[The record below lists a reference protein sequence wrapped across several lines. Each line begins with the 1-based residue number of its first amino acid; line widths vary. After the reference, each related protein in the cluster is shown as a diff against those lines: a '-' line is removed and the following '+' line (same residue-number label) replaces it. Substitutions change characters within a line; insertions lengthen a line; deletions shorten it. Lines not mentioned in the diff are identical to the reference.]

1 MRGVKKPGFFTPF
14 FCRGNLFS
22 ILKVNTMKSYKILSR
37 QALKRLPVYMS
48 YLKSINNGEI
58 EYISSAAVAKALG
71 LNEVQVRKD
80 LGAVCKSTGIPKRG
94 FLIADLIGGISDY
107 LGYESGKVAVLI
119 GAGNLGMALMSYR
132 GFENYGINIVAA
144 FDSDSSLADG
154 KRVFEISRLGEICRE
169 YNVKIGI
176 ITVPESAAQKVCDL
190 LVKSGIKAI
199 WNFAP
204 TYLKAPEDI
213 LVQNEN
219 MASSLALLSNHLR
232 EKMAEE

>member
-1 MRGVKKPGFFTPF
+1 
-14 FCRGNLFS
+14 
-22 ILKVNTMKSYKILSR
+22 MKIYKNLSR

-48 YLKSINNGEI
+48 YLKSINNGEA

-94 FLIADLIGGISDY
+94 FLICDLIGGISDY
-107 LGYESGKVAVLI
+107 LGYESSKVAVLI

-132 GFENYGINIVAA
+132 GFENYGIEILAA
-144 FDSDSSLADG
+144 FDLNSDLADG
-154 KRVFEISRLGEICRE
+154 KKIFPLSELGKICRE

-176 ITVPESAAQKVCDL
+176 ITVPEKAAQQACDM
-190 LVKSGIKAI
+190 LVENGIKAI

-204 TYLKAPEDI
+204 TYLKAPGDI

-232 EKMAEE
+232 ERMAEE

>member
-1 MRGVKKPGFFTPF
+1 M
-14 FCRGNLFS
+14 
-22 ILKVNTMKSYKILSR
+22 IIKVSNMKTYKNMSR

-48 YLKSINNGEI
+48 YLKTINNDVT
-58 EYISSAAVAKALG
+58 EYVSSSTVAKELG

-80 LGAVCKSTGIPKRG
+80 LSAVCKSSGVPKKG
-94 FLIADLIGGISDY
+94 FLIEDLIGGISDY
-107 LGYESGKVAVLI
+107 LGYESGKVAVLL
-119 GAGNLGMALMSYR
+119 GAGNLGMALMSYV
-132 GFENYGINIVAA
+132 GFENYGIKIVAA
-144 FDSDSSLADG
+144 FDSNSAVTDG
-154 KRVFEISRLGEICRE
+154 DRVLELSELGRICRE

-176 ITVPESAAQKVCDL
+176 ITVPERSAQKACDM
-190 LVKSGIKAI
+190 LVENGIKAI

-232 EKMAEE
+232 MKMAEE

>member
-1 MRGVKKPGFFTPF
+1 MKKF
-14 FCRGNLFS
+14 
-22 ILKVNTMKSYKILSR
+22 KSLSR

-48 YLKSINNGEI
+48 YLKSINNGEN

-94 FLIADLIGGISDY
+94 FLICDLIGGISDY
-107 LGYESGKVAVLI
+107 LGYESSKVAVLI

-132 GFENYGINIVAA
+132 GFENYGIKIVAA
-144 FDSDSSLADG
+144 FDTNSAIADN
-154 KRVFEISRLGEICRE
+154 KRVFEISKLGEICRE
-169 YNVKIGI
+169 YNVRIGI
-176 ITVPESAAQKVCDL
+176 ITVPEKAAQQACDM
-190 LVKSGIKAI
+190 LVENGIKAI

-204 TYLKAPEDI
+204 TYLKAPGDI

-219 MASSLALLSNHLR
+219 MASSLALLSNHLKER
-232 EKMAEE
+232 MAEE